1 MEVVQVNVVRL
12 EFLQRVFE
20 CDLHIRRVRVRE
32 ARRVRQTELGS
43 EEDVLALA
51 SLGEPFTNQLFVVL
65 VCVRGVPERA
75 PTCVDS
81 VEELGKKKVRINA
94 FR

>member
-1 MEVVQVNVVRL
+1 MKVVQVNVVRL
-12 EFLQRVFE
+12 EFLQRVLE
-20 CDLHIRRVRVRE
+20 CDLHIRRVRIRE
-32 ARRVRQTELGS
+32 ARRIRQTELGS

-65 VCVRGVPERA
+65 VCVRGVPECA

-81 VEELGKKKVRINA
+81 VKELGAKK
-94 FR
+94 